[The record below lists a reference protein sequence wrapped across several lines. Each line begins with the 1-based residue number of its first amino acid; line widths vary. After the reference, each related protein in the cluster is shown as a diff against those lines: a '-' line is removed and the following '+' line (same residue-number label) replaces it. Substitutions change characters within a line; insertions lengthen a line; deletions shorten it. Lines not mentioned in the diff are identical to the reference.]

1 MTPHVSFF
9 VQNSFHVGSRDQ
21 ATWPRQLFTKLTRW
35 YQRR

>member
-9 VQNSFHVGSRDQ
+9 VQNSVQVGSRDQ
-21 ATWPRQLFTKLTRW
+21 PPWWPRQLFTNW